1 MKVSLFGFI
10 LRIAKERNYAEA
22 YVTNN
27 NNWFNYQFIIIILI
41 FFLLTITAA
50 ATQWQCYFFLI
61 LTVSMNS
68 SVQFDFLCG
77 ARLYCSDIMLVQS
90 SGIFSAGAWQSPTSI
105 VLWFSLVFD
114 YTLGKHSCCKA
125 NLSLLTWLYGI
136 CYI

>member
-10 LRIAKERNYAEA
+10 LRITKERNYAEA

-41 FFLLTITAA
+41 FFANNNSSSNTVTML
-50 ATQWQCYFFLI
+50 FFLI

-105 VLWFSLVFD
+105 VLWFSLLFD

-125 NLSLLTWLYGI
+125 NLSLLTWLYGV